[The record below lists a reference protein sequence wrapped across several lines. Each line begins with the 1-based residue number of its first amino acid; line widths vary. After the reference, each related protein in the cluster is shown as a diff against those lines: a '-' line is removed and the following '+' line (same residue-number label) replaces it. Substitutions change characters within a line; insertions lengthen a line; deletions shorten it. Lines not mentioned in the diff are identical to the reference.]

1 MAVALWAGLTVAD
14 GGFWASYVF
23 GWMLLTLSWID
34 IRTMLLPDLLTLP
47 LLVLG
52 LGLGVT
58 FLSDPGA
65 LPEHVLAAARGF
77 GSLA

>member
-1 MAVALWAGLTVAD
+1 
-14 GGFWASYVF
+14 
-23 GWMLLTLSWID
+23 MLLTLSWID
-34 IRTMLLPDLLTLP
+34 IRTMLLPDVLTLP
-47 LLVLG
+47 LLLLG
-52 LGLGVT
+52 LAAT